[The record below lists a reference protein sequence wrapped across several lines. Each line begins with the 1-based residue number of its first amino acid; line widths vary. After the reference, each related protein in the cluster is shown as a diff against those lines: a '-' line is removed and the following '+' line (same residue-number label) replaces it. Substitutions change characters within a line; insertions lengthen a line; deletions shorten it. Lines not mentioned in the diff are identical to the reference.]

1 MKNIRHSVC
10 SSQSSVVRGERYR
23 HCTEEENGSGTAL
36 KEGALG
42 HQRHS
47 ESHESLKR
55 DADNINVIQIRN
67 VSRQMFYI

>member
-1 MKNIRHSVC
+1 M
-10 SSQSSVVRGERYR
+10 RGGRYR

-55 DADNINVIQIRN
+55 DADNINVI
-67 VSRQMFYI
+67 